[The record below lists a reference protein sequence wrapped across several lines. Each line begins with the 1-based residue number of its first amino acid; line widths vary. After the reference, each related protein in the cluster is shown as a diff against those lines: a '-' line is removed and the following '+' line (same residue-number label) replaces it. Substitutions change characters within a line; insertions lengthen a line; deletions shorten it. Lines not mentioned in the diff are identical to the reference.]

1 MEELENKTF
10 LIKVRRELFEYLKSE
25 NKHEKVGKLKLFL
38 NKKRNKPEFIFHF
51 NKKEEPKTFS
61 LSYNKTNDFIYF
73 GDKETKEGFKIG
85 NVDNF
90 GNLIINKEEI
100 ADELIKD
107 AYNLEKNK
115 NEIKVRVVTDGEKRY
130 VPHEEIK
137 LSGNQF
143 ISKDKKEKRVRIE
156 NEKLI
161 AFIKVEVKKNSYIT
175 TSQISDKYNV
185 PEAQVK
191 ELMDKICD
199 KVVGANKKYSYT
211 LKTDFEE

>member
-38 NKKRNKPEFIFHF
+38 NKKRNKPELIFEF
-51 NKKEEPKTFS
+51 NKKEEPKTFF

-115 NEIKVRVVTDGEKRY
+115 NEIKVREVTDGEKRY
-130 VPHEEIK
+130 VQHEEIK

-161 AFIKVEVKKNSYIT
+161 AFIKEEVKKNSYIT

>member
-10 LIKVRRELFEYLKSE
+10 LIKVRSELFEYLKSE
-25 NKHEKVGKLKLFL
+25 NKHEKVGKLKVFL

-61 LSYNKTNDFIYF
+61 LSYNKTNDFLYF

-90 GNLIINKEEI
+90 GNLIINEEEI

-115 NEIKVRVVTDGEKRY
+115 REIKVREVKDGEKRY
-130 VPHEEIK
+130 VQHEEIK

-143 ISKDKKEKRVRIE
+143 IERDKKEKKIRID
-156 NEKLI
+156 NEKLKG
-161 AFIKVEVKKNSYIT
+161 FIKDEVKKNNYIT
-175 TSQISDKYNV
+175 PSQISDKYNV

-191 ELMDKICD
+191 EIMDKICD
-199 KVVGANKKYSYT
+199 KIAGANRKYSYK
-211 LKTDFEE
+211 LKNDFEE

>member
-38 NKKRNKPEFIFHF
+38 NKKRNKPELIFEF
-51 NKKEEPKTFS
+51 NKKEEPKIFS

-115 NEIKVRVVTDGEKRY
+115 NEIKVREVTDGEKRY

-143 ISKDKKEKRVRIE
+143 ISKDKKEKKVRIE

-161 AFIKVEVKKNSYIT
+161 VFIKEEVKKNSYIT